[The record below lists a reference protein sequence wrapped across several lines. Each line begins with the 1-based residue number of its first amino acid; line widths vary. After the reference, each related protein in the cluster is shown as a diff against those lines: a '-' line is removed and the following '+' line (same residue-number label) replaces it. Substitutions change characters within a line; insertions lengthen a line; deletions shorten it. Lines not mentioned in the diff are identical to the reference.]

1 MMRGFDFA
9 RAMAEVAGRKMPV
22 INTDSGEYV
31 KAYSGAR
38 LPEYS
43 TERSAGIDF
52 FCAEDVVIPSF
63 CGSEGNAP
71 VLVHTGVKAFMEDD
85 EVLEL
90 YNRSSNPLKRGL
102 VLANSVGIVDADYY
116 NNPANDGEIMF
127 AFYNFSDSPV
137 KLCVGDRIGQGIFKK
152 FLRAEEGYTLK
163 RQERSG
169 GFGST
174 GN

>member
-1 MMRGFDFA
+1 MRGFDYA
-9 RAMAEVAGRKMPV
+9 RAIAVVCGRSLPV
-22 INTDSGEYV
+22 VDSETGEFV
-31 KAYSGAR
+31 RAFSGAR
-38 LPEYS
+38 LPEYF
-43 TERSAGIDF
+43 TERSAGVDF
-52 FCAEDVVIPSF
+52 FCAEEVVIPSF